1 MYRVIGQAK
10 TRTFRVL
17 WMLEELGQ
25 PYETDPAEP
34 RSQAVLAYSASGKV
48 PVLLDGDRPITDST
62 AIITY
67 LADKH
72 GALTYPAGTIARAR
86 QDSLTHLILDEL
98 DAVLW
103 TAARHSFILPEGRRV
118 PLVKDSLK
126 WEFGESLARLAGR
139 IEGDWLLGDEFTIAD
154 ILLTHCLIWARAAKF
169 QVRHPQLLTY
179 LARAMER
186 DGFQAASRHYDDA

>member
-1 MYRVIGQAK
+1 MYQVIGNAK
-10 TRTFRVL
+10 TRAFRVM

-25 PYETDPAEP
+25 EYTLDPAQP
-34 RSQAVLAYSASGKV
+34 RSEAVLPYNASGKV
-48 PVLLDGDRPITDST
+48 PVLLDGDEPITDST

-72 GALTYPAGTIARAR
+72 GALTFPAGSIARAR

-126 WEFGESLARLAGR
+126 WEFGESLARLADR
-139 IEGDWLLGDEFTIAD
+139 VGDGWLMGDQFTIAD
-154 ILLTHCLIWARAAKF
+154 ILLAHCLIWARSAKF
-169 QVRHPQLLTY
+169 DVTDPSLLTY
-179 LARAMER
+179 LARASER
-186 DGFQAASRHYDDA
+186 DGFKAASRHFKA